1 MHADMVDRETFD
13 LIKKKHGAYASW
25 AVWAEPTGGPKSSI
39 GDLSVL
45 DPDRNPTL
53 LQRLRN
59 DVVMVALNL
68 SRFPP
73 GSFANFHDPR
83 SVGQDYKIRFAFS
96 GSPYYGAYMTDLIK
110 GVVMRESSNLMR
122 HLAENPPLVSDNIQR
137 LLQEFDD
144 LDCAA
149 PTLIAFGNRRLPP
162 RRQAHSFKSVHA
174 PRQSHALQPLYF
186 EGRVPTPCS
195 SAARCLNHPAPCVG
209 CHGRLPMWLG

>member
-25 AVWAEPTGGPKSSI
+25 AAWAEPTGGPKSSI

-149 PTLIAFGNRRLPP
+149 PTLIAFGNDAYRLAAKHVPSG
-162 RRQAHSFKSVHA
+162 RYKRLVRVTHY
-174 PRQSHALQPLYF
+174 SHYISKEEYRHLVLAQL
-186 EGRVPTPCS
+186 
-195 SAARCLNHPAPCVG
+195 
-209 CHGRLPMWLG
+209 